1 MNENIIPINRHTA
14 EMPKNGSVIENS
26 GNSEVHI
33 DIHIDTM
40 PIAFAIL
47 CSALA
52 AKQMT
57 KDEFDTAYT
66 QLLELKNVDIPS
78 AASTINIH
86 PNDISES

>member
-1 MNENIIPINRHTA
+1 MNENIIPINRHTQ
-14 EMPKNGSVIENS
+14 EMPNNGSMVENS

-52 AKQMT
+52 AKQMS
-57 KDEFDTAYT
+57 KEEFDTAYT
-66 QLLELKNVDIPS
+66 RLQEMNREHNSKTSLKQI
-78 AASTINIH
+78 INQEI
-86 PNDISES
+86 EE

>member
-1 MNENIIPINRHTA
+1 MNENIIPLNRHTQ
-14 EMPKNGSVIENS
+14 EIPTTESVIKNS

-57 KDEFDTAYT
+57 KEEFDTAYT
-66 QLLELKNVDIPS
+66 RLREMNNGYRNGTS
-78 AASTINIH
+78 AKQVIN
-86 PNDISES
+86 PENEE

>member
-1 MNENIIPINRHTA
+1 MNENIIPINRHVM

-40 PIAFAIL
+40 PIAFAAL

-57 KDEFDTAYT
+57 KDEFDTAYA
-66 QLLELKNVDIPS
+66 QLLEMNSNYTNRTSVVKVVNPE
-78 AASTINIH
+78 TTEN
-86 PNDISES
+86 

>member
-1 MNENIIPINRHTA
+1 MKENIIPINRHTQD
-14 EMPKNGSVIENS
+14 MPSNGSMIENS

-52 AKQMT
+52 AKQMS
-57 KDEFDTAYT
+57 KEEFDMAYT
-66 QLLELKNVDIPS
+66 RLQEMNREHNSNTSVKQI
-78 AASTINIH
+78 INQEI
-86 PNDISES
+86 EE

>member
-1 MNENIIPINRHTA
+1 
-14 EMPKNGSVIENS
+14 S

-52 AKQMT
+52 AKQMS
-57 KDEFDTAYT
+57 KEEFDMAYT
-66 QLLELKNVDIPS
+66 RLQEMNREHNNNTSVKQI
-78 AASTINIH
+78 INQEI
-86 PNDISES
+86 EE

>member
-1 MNENIIPINRHTA
+1 MNENIIPINRHAA

-57 KDEFDTAYT
+57 KEEFDTAYT
-66 QLLELKNVDIPS
+66 QLLKMKNVHNQYE
-78 AASTINIH
+78 ASVINIH
-86 PNDISES
+86 PNDIPES

>member
-1 MNENIIPINRHTA
+1 MNENIIPINRHA
-14 EMPKNGSVIENS
+14 QDMPANESVIKNS

-52 AKQMT
+52 AKQMS
-57 KDEFDTAYT
+57 KEEFYTAYN
-66 QLLELKNVDIPS
+66 QLREMNNGYHNGTSVKQV
-78 AASTINIH
+78 INQ
-86 PNDISES
+86 ETEE

>member
-1 MNENIIPINRHTA
+1 MNENIIPLNRHTQDIPTT
-14 EMPKNGSVIENS
+14 ESVIKNS

-57 KDEFDTAYT
+57 KEEFDMAYT
-66 QLLELKNVDIPS
+66 QLREMNRDNSKTSVKQI
-78 AASTINIH
+78 INQ
-86 PNDISES
+86 ETEEE

>member
-1 MNENIIPINRHTA
+1 MNENIIPLNRHTQ
-14 EMPKNGSVIENS
+14 EIPTTESVIKNS
-26 GNSEVHI
+26 GNSEVYI

-57 KDEFDTAYT
+57 KEEFDMAYT
-66 QLLELKNVDIPS
+66 QLREMNRENNSRSSVKQI
-78 AASTINIH
+78 INQ
-86 PNDISES
+86 ETEEE

>member
-1 MNENIIPINRHTA
+1 MNENIIPINRHTQ
-14 EMPKNGSVIENS
+14 EMPNNGSMIENS

-52 AKQMT
+52 AKQMS

-66 QLLELKNVDIPS
+66 QLREMNNGYHNGTSVKQVIDQE
-78 AASTINIH
+78 TE
-86 PNDISES
+86 D

>member
-1 MNENIIPINRHTA
+1 MNENIIPINRHTQ
-14 EMPKNGSVIENS
+14 EMPNNGSMIENS

-52 AKQMT
+52 AKQMS
-57 KDEFDTAYT
+57 KEEFDMAYT
-66 QLLELKNVDIPS
+66 RLQEMNREHNNNTSVKQI
-78 AASTINIH
+78 INQEI
-86 PNDISES
+86 EE

>member
-1 MNENIIPINRHTA
+1 MNENIIPINRHTQEIPA
-14 EMPKNGSVIENS
+14 TESVIKNS

-40 PIAFAIL
+40 PIAFAVL

-57 KDEFDTAYT
+57 KEEFDTAYM
-66 QLLELKNVDIPS
+66 QLREMKNIHSPT
-78 AASTINIH
+78 AASVINIQ
-86 PNDISES
+86 PNDIPER